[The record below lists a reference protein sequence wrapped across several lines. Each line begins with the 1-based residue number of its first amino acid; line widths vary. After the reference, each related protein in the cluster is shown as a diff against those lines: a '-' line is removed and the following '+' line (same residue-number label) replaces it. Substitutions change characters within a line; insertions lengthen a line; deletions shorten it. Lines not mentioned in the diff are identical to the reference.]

1 MDPFVHGDKQPES
14 ENNASQQIDK
24 RLLTFAIIAMF
35 IRTHTL
41 VSQVASDQIFLQR
54 TVQLSVLYVNLP
66 SCRVHRKV
74 RSNDFD
80 RCEGGK

>member
-1 MDPFVHGDKQPES
+1 MSPWRQTNKQPES

-54 TVQLSVLYVNLP
+54 TVHCTEYSFLS
-66 SCRVHRKV
+66 CM
-74 RSNDFD
+74 
-80 RCEGGK
+80 

>member
-1 MDPFVHGDKQPES
+1 MFIEEEMFVSES
-14 ENNASQQIDK
+14 TLEYSDQSQC
-24 RLLTFAIIAMF
+24 IAKMVHSMF

-80 RCEGGK
+80 RFEGGK